1 MKTQGQQRLNKF
13 SFLICLLFLFG
24 FVNSLM
30 SQNISI
36 KKVNGLYKVINLN
49 IDNDS
54 LNYIPAG
61 NFKPKILNDSVV
73 SIFSAP
79 CVPELSPSCSF
90 SIMNLLFTDG
100 KKMIASYG
108 FSVSFPH
115 NRYFLKVNKT
125 CGKWVFKLNYND
137 KVYTVKEKLKD
148 NQKEFVKSVADKFNT
163 FGIKDL
169 KCEYTV
175 NIK

>member
-1 MKTQGQQRLNKF
+1 MKTQEQQRLNKF
-13 SFLICLLFLFG
+13 SFLICLFCLFG

-30 SQNISI
+30 GQNISI
-36 KKVNGLYKVINLN
+36 KKANGLYKAINLN

-54 LNYIPAG
+54 LNYILAG

-73 SIFSAP
+73 SIYKAN
-79 CVPELSPSCSF
+79 CVPELSSACSF

-108 FSVSFPH
+108 FYVSFPH
-115 NRYFLKVNKT
+115 SRYFLKVNKT
-125 CGKWVFKLNYND
+125 CGKWVFKLNYNN

-148 NQKEFVKSVADKFNT
+148 NPKDFVQSIADKFNA

-175 NIK
+175 TIK